1 LHAIRFFF
9 FSKFPS
15 ENISYF
21 RTTRKMSSNSQLEL
35 ILPVLQ
41 SLQNDVD
48 QYYTRQQAEHQLMYQ
63 EALDRI
69 EALRRGIKASS
80 GGGGVGSWGR
90 QNSAGV
96 ANNDA
101 VVAPHSAASSA
112 NTSAVNLLMQHR
124 QRNQPHNNSATGN
137 AFMPSTPPRHGGGR
151 PSQPVDDDD
160 WAIGRPQ
167 AGDVMH
173 TPRHNRPEIT
183 PTGSPQST
191 EKFQVE
197 TLLQRFQANNSNSPP
212 FNLETLVEQLTGG
225 DNSPQTTQPPPLFS
239 MPPPMHQMEAASRRH
254 DATIPM
260 DSLSSISGQ
269 HQTQSVQV
277 SPELSPSGRPKVLQ
291 IKGKTDDP
299 RELSIDPS
307 SRCQVL
313 IEFKRKRVL
322 QFDSSYFVGPG
333 EYVVV
338 GGDRG
343 EDVGLVIYT
352 WCETTSK
359 TVKGIG
365 LTGSSLSRNIGV
377 GMGTVLRIATE
388 LETTQL
394 HNVQAELERRAVDVC
409 MQRVLEHGLPMVIV
423 DAEYQFD
430 KKKLTFYFEAQ
441 QRMDFRELVR
451 DLFKTF
457 RARIWMEL
465 VEN

>member
-1 LHAIRFFF
+1 M
-9 FSKFPS
+9 
-15 ENISYF
+15 
-21 RTTRKMSSNSQLEL
+21 MSGGSSQLEL
-35 ILPVLQ
+35 ILPFLQ
-41 SLQNDVD
+41 SMQNDVD
-48 QYYTRQQAEHQLMYQ
+48 QYYARQQAEHQMMYQ

-69 EALRRGIKASS
+69 EALRRVIKTS
-80 GGGGVGSWGR
+80 GGGGGGGNNNNWAR
-90 QNSAGV
+90 QNNGGL
-96 ANNDA
+96 NDA

-124 QRNQPHNNSATGN
+124 QRNQPHNTSTTSNGGG
-137 AFMPSTPPRHGGGR
+137 FMPSTPPRTGGR
-151 PSQPVDDDD
+151 PPQIHDDDD

-225 DNSPQTTQPPPLFS
+225 DNSPQTAQPPPLFS
-239 MPPPMHQMEAASRRH
+239 MPPPMHQVEPAARRL
-254 DATIPM
+254 DAAIPM

-277 SPELSPSGRPKVLQ
+277 SPEISPSGRPKVLQ

-299 RELSIDPS
+299 RELNIDPS

-352 WCETTSK
+352 WCETNSK

-377 GMGTVLRIATE
+377 GMGTVLRVATE
-388 LETTQL
+388 LEITQL

-409 MQRVLEHGLPMVIV
+409 MQRVLEHGLPMVIA

>member
-1 LHAIRFFF
+1 MHLL
-9 FSKFPS
+9 
-15 ENISYF
+15 
-21 RTTRKMSSNSQLEL
+21 QL
-35 ILPVLQ
+35 VMMR
-41 SLQNDVD
+41 SVV
-48 QYYTRQQAEHQLMYQ
+48 AEHQMMYQ

-69 EALRRGIKASS
+69 EALRRVIKTS
-80 GGGGVGSWGR
+80 GGGGGGGNNNWAR
-90 QNSAGV
+90 QNNGGL
-96 ANNDA
+96 NDA

-124 QRNQPHNNSATGN
+124 QRNQPHNTSTTSNGGG
-137 AFMPSTPPRHGGGR
+137 FMPSTPPRTGGR
-151 PSQPVDDDD
+151 PPQIHDDDD

-212 FNLETLVEQLTGG
+212 GRCCRSKERPMILVNLILT
-225 DNSPQTTQPPPLFS
+225 
-239 MPPPMHQMEAASRRH
+239 RRL
-254 DATIPM
+254 DA
-260 DSLSSISGQ
+260 
-269 HQTQSVQV
+269 
-277 SPELSPSGRPKVLQ
+277 K
-291 IKGKTDDP
+291 
-299 RELSIDPS
+299 
-307 SRCQVL
+307 C

-352 WCETTSK
+352 WCETNSK

-377 GMGTVLRIATE
+377 GMGTVLRVATE
-388 LETTQL
+388 LEITQL

-409 MQRVLEHGLPMVIV
+409 MQRVLEHGLPMVIA

>member
-1 LHAIRFFF
+1 
-9 FSKFPS
+9 
-15 ENISYF
+15 
-21 RTTRKMSSNSQLEL
+21 MSGNAQLEA
-35 ILPVLQ
+35 ILPILQ
-41 SLQNDVD
+41 SLQHDVD
-48 QYYTRQQAEHQLMYQ
+48 QYYTRQQAEHQMMYQ

-69 EALRRGIKASS
+69 ETLRRGIKL
-80 GGGGVGSWGR
+80 
-90 QNSAGV
+90 SAGV
-96 ANNDA
+96 GAGGWARAGNVPEGVA
-101 VVAPHSAASSA
+101 APHSAASSA

-124 QRNQPHNNSATGN
+124 QRNQPHNTSATSNHG
-137 AFMPSTPPRHGGGR
+137 FMPSTPPRTNGGR
-151 PSQPVDDDD
+151 PQLPEDDD
-160 WAIGRPQ
+160 WVIGRPQ

-173 TPRHNRPEIT
+173 TPTHHRPEIT

-197 TLLQRFQANNSNSPP
+197 TLLQRFQANSSNSPP

-225 DNSPQTTQPPPLFS
+225 DNSPQTTAPPMFS
-239 MPPPMHQMEAASRRH
+239 MPPPMHHSDAQPHTQRRLE
-254 DATIPM
+254 ATIPM
-260 DSLSSISGQ
+260 DSLSSIDGQ

-277 SPELSPSGRPKVLQ
+277 ATDMSLSGRPKVLA
-291 IKGKTDDP
+291 IPGKSDDP
-299 RELSIDPS
+299 RDLNIDPS

-313 IEFKRKRVL
+313 VEFKRKRVL
-322 QFDSSYFVGPG
+322 QFDSSYFVAPG

-352 WCETTSK
+352 WCETVAK

-365 LTGSSLSRNIGV
+365 LSGSSLTRHIGV
-377 GMGTVLRIATE
+377 GMGTVLRVAAEQEI
-388 LETTQL
+388 TQL

-430 KKKLTFYFEAQ
+430 KKKLTFYYEAQ